1 MYYIVQCRGGSG
13 VCPDDLVTANGG
25 GSQDIFDISGRV
37 TNGQTCVQYS
47 RNLTTG
53 VLENIDYI
61 YMICIIIDDRDHD
74 RPILDDQSQFVV
86 WAYGPRA
93 VEEGLQ
99 DLALFH
105 TEWPRNGGELHFS
118 LHFDCMHV
126 TSCMQLLFQK
136 M

>member
-1 MYYIVQCRGGSG
+1 MEAAGFVQMIWSQLMVEVVRIYLILVEGLQMDKHVFNTAEILQP
-13 VCPDDLVTANGG
+13 VCWKT
-25 GSQDIFDISGRV
+25 
-37 TNGQTCVQYS
+37 
-47 RNLTTG
+47 LT
-53 VLENIDYI
+53 IYI